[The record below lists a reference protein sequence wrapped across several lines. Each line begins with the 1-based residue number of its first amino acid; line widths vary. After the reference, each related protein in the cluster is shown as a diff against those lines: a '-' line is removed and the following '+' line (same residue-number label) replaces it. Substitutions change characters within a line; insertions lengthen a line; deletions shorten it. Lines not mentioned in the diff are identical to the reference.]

1 MPTRGR
7 SVAVLSA
14 PVGAATRGGLLPGQL
29 LRPVGT
35 VSVPAELQAERALGW
50 QSARRR
56 SRPPWTPSGWS
67 PHGYYLLRV
76 GPPPSI
82 QAPTARGA
90 ASRPTAIEIGK
101 GLEGVVVYDQRLT
114 AAAGAA
120 VIRTVTPT

>member
-1 MPTRGR
+1 MPTRER

-14 PVGAATRGGLLPGQL
+14 PVGAATRRGAPARPGAPL
-29 LRPVGT
+29 SRDRFG
-35 VSVPAELQAERALGW
+35 ARGAAGRAG
-50 QSARRR
+50 ARLAI
-56 SRPPWTPSGWS
+56 SQEAIATALDTEWLV
-67 PHGYYLLRV
+67 PHGYYLLRA

-90 ASRPTAIEIGK
+90 ASRPTAIEVGK
-101 GLEGVVVYDQRLT
+101 DLEGVVVYDQRLT